1 LPHPFNPFE
10 PRFVIAA
17 LGLVAAGAVV
27 AWAGQRAKGVIACAL
42 AYFLLLAP
50 VLGIIRQGDQ
60 LVADRYSYFAGMPLA
75 LALGA
80 GLLRALTHG
89 TPWLARALSAVAA
102 VAIVL
107 FGALSWQLT
116 HAWRTPGTLWA
127 HAVAV
132 DPSSYHARINFGL
145 SALNEQ
151 RYDAALREFDAAIR
165 LNARSSNAHFNR
177 GLALAKQGRADDAI
191 ASYRNG
197 LALDPTDATAHA
209 HLGDLFASANR
220 WPDAEIEYRDAARL
234 APHPD
239 LYNSLG
245 IALAQ
250 QHRLAEAVAAFR
262 DALALDPHH
271 ADAKSNLEMALRLKP
286 TQ

>member
-1 LPHPFNPFE
+1 
-10 PRFVIAA
+10 
-17 LGLVAAGAVV
+17 
-27 AWAGQRAKGVIACAL
+27 
-42 AYFLLLAP
+42 
-50 VLGIIRQGDQ
+50 
-60 LVADRYSYFAGMPLA
+60 
-75 LALGA
+75 
-80 GLLRALTHG
+80 
-89 TPWLARALSAVAA
+89 
-102 VAIVL
+102 
-107 FGALSWQLT
+107 
-116 HAWRTPGTLWA
+116 
-127 HAVAV
+127 
-132 DPSSYHARINFGL
+132 
-145 SALNEQ
+145 
-151 RYDAALREFDAAIR
+151 
-165 LNARSSNAHFNR
+165 
-177 GLALAKQGRADDAI
+177 
-191 ASYRNG
+191 

-250 QHRLAEAVAAFR
+250 QHRLAEAVIAFR